1 MYRGVSFLGL
11 VLLVT
16 VLATAQE
23 KSVNPGINDPFKNP
37 DVEKFTKT
45 FEGESRE
52 LFVHREKVVKAIG
65 LKSGMVVAD
74 IGAGTGLY
82 TRLFAK
88 EVGTEGQVFAVDI
101 SAKFLEQ
108 IQKTSREAKL
118 KNVTPVLCNAD
129 SVDLPPNSIDLA
141 YICDTYHHFEF
152 PERTMLSLHRALKPG
167 GRLVLIDFHRIPGK
181 SSEWTLKHVRAG
193 QEVFEKEIL
202 SCGFKKTDEI
212 KDILKE
218 NYFVIFTK
226 PTKGDK

>member
-1 MYRGVSFLGL
+1 MYRGVSFLGIA
-11 VLLVT
+11 LLVT

-52 LFVHREKVVKAIG
+52 LFVHREKVVQAIG
-65 LKSGMVVAD
+65 LKSGMIVAD

-108 IQKTSREAKL
+108 IQKTSREANL

>member
-1 MYRGVSFLGL
+1 
-11 VLLVT
+11 
-16 VLATAQE
+16 
-23 KSVNPGINDPFKNP
+23 
-37 DVEKFTKT
+37 
-45 FEGESRE
+45 
-52 LFVHREKVVKAIG
+52 
-65 LKSGMVVAD
+65 MVVAD

-108 IQKTSREAKL
+108 IQKTSREANL

>member
-1 MYRGVSFLGL
+1 MRRVVSLISL
-11 VLLVT
+11 ALLVT
-16 VLATAQE
+16 MLASAQE

-65 LKSGMVVAD
+65 LKSGMIVAD

-88 EVGTEGQVFAVDI
+88 EVGPEGQIFAVDI

-108 IQKTSREAKL
+108 IQKTSREAQL
-118 KNVTPVLCNAD
+118 KNVTPVLCNSD

-152 PERTMLSLHRALKPG
+152 PERTMLSLYRALKPG
-167 GRLVLIDFHRIPGK
+167 GTLVLIDFHRIPGK
-181 SSEWTLKHVRAG
+181 SSEWILKHVRAG

-202 SCGFKKTDEI
+202 SCGFKKTNEI

-226 PTKGDK
+226 QVKDKK

>member
-52 LFVHREKVVKAIG
+52 LFVHREKVVQAIG
-65 LKSGMVVAD
+65 LKSGMIVAD

-108 IQKTSREAKL
+108 IQKTSREANL